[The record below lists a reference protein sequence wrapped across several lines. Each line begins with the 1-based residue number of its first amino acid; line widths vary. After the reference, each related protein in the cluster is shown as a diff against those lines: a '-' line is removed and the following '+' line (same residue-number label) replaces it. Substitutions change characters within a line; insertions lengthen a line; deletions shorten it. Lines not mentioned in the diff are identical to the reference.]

1 MNPPKKSTA
10 GGGAHV
16 DPRIAQLEKE
26 IVELTHQVKTLTDL
40 AARAQADLQNA
51 KIRMG
56 KDREELGAF
65 ASENIIRRILP
76 VIDNFQRAFQH
87 LPEDLKN
94 HEWVKGVF
102 AIEQELLKHMTEMGL
117 KKIEALGKTVDAS
130 RHEVLMTGPGE
141 EGKVI
146 EIFEDGYE
154 LYGKVLRPAK
164 VKVGETR

>member
-1 MNPPKKSTA
+1 MNPPQKGKP
-10 GGGAHV
+10 GDHAH
-16 DPRIAQLEKE
+16 DPRITQLEKA
-26 IVELTHQVKTLTDL
+26 IAELNEQVKKLTDL

-102 AIEQELLKHMTEMGL
+102 AIEQELVKHMTEMGL